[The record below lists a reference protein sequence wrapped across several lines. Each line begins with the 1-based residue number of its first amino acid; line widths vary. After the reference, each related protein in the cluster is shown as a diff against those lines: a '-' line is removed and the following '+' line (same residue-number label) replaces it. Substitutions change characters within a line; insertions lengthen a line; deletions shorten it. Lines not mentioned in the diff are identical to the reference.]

1 MVKFI
6 HFGCWNNLNNGE
18 GNLLKV
24 MRLLKAHLDKD
35 KQIKFLT
42 IAGDNYY
49 PKKHK
54 GGKVGED
61 AGVTRYTIDLD
72 LFKKGFAEL
81 EQSTNNLPIY
91 MILGNHDLVPTD
103 LNTSTENPRYTITS
117 KPTSEAPGRH
127 VVNDECYIT
136 KKGIDFFEETIEE
149 GHPGAEYK
157 AFQSIRP
164 DPKTLI
170 IMIDTSIHTLD
181 AREFLPCYEAFDTAA
196 ADVAPQQ
203 HAAAAGAAGAAAAAA
218 AAGAAPAAAGAAP
231 APAAAGAAPAA
242 GAAAAAAAAGAA
254 AAAWAAV
261 AHRKDKQKR
270 LIHEKILDEKKK
282 GGINYLILIGHH
294 PITGRKKKK
303 KKGMMQYTYLHDM
316 VKSFDTVLET
326 VFAVLPPPTKYYYLC
341 ADAHQYQSGVI
352 NHRVAATTATA
363 AAATAAADAAAAAAD
378 VAAATTAAAAAWAT
392 WAADAATPAAAA
404 TAAADAAAAAAATA
418 AAADATATAAAA
430 ADAGAADATATA
442 AATAAAAAFAAAA
455 ASDAATPAGAGAAA
469 AGTSFE
475 EMTIHQYIVGTG
487 GTKLDLCPSI
497 DDWNV
502 PGDPPYTYKPK
513 ECVERH
519 GFLECTLGGDSGPVF
534 NFVPEDDDDSEAAV
548 TTTAATSS
556 SVSTLGGGG
565 KKKRSKKK
573 NKKNKKN
580 KSKKKKKRRKQNQSK
595 KKKKKRK
602 TKKRR

>member
-49 PKKHK
+49 PKKH
-54 GGKVGED
+54 KVGED

-242 GAAAAAAAAGAA
+242 GAAAAAAGAA

-378 VAAATTAAAAAWAT
+378 
-392 WAADAATPAAAA
+392 
-404 TAAADAAAAAAATA
+404 
-418 AAADATATAAAA
+418 
-430 ADAGAADATATA
+430 AGAADATATA
-442 AATAAAAAFAAAA
+442 AATAAA
-455 ASDAATPAGAGAAA
+455 DAATPAGAGAAA